1 VLIIT
6 TEINI
11 KFYKIKNYYE
21 KKILGLLAI
30 TLLFGLV
37 GCEDVEY
44 AKPGTFNRKAVVV
57 TLIHSPS
64 EHNTEL
70 TRQLTTTTLMVLVVL
85 VAPIIAVIVELK
97 LVKKLQVTTTTI
109 PERFGWRFNAAME
122 HSPLRVRNKTSSF
135 I

>member
-1 VLIIT
+1 VLIST

-44 AKPGTFNRKAVVV
+44 VNSGTFNRKAVVV

-85 VAPIIAVIVELK
+85 VAPIM
-97 LVKKLQVTTTTI
+97 
-109 PERFGWRFNAAME
+109 R
-122 HSPLRVRNKTSSF
+122 
-135 I
+135 